1 MKILLS
7 IFEVASVAVPLFIA
21 LLFLARS
28 GESYREKY
36 DVSKFRFWGL
46 SSGQYVFLFRLIGI
60 FFL

>member
-28 GESYREKY
+28 GESYREK
-36 DVSKFRFWGL
+36 
-46 SSGQYVFLFRLIGI
+46 
-60 FFL
+60 